1 MSRIHEALK
10 KAEQERA
17 ASQGGPSQP
26 DYPPAYATTAAAD
39 PPPLPPAAEELRR
52 EELRPEV
59 APVSAP
65 MGNVPLTAG
74 MPSFASPF
82 SLETLL
88 SRCTPQPWAPDE
100 KTMLFMNGDDGPRGT
115 EEFRTLRSRLYHARE
130 KMPLK
135 KVLVTSALPKEG
147 KSFTASNLAQVL
159 VRQHGRR
166 VLLIDA
172 DLRGPRLH
180 MMLGTTSSPGLA
192 DYLQGSSD
200 EFSIMQRGPMENL
213 FFIPSGQEIS
223 DPAELVSNGRL
234 KLLLTRVEALF
245 DWIIVD
251 SPPAVPVSDASVLAK
266 VCDGVLMVVRS
277 NATPVDMA
285 RRARQEFPDEALIGL
300 VLNGTNADALPYTR
314 YYYDAYQ
321 KNGTESKS

>member
-17 ASQGGPSQP
+17 AAQQGGPSQAVY
-26 DYPPAYATTAAAD
+26 DAAAIVEA
-39 PPPLPPAAEELRR
+39 PAMPEEPRQ
-52 EELRPEV
+52 EFS
-59 APVSAP
+59 APVSAS
-65 MGNVPLTAG
+65 GGVPLTAG
-74 MPSFASPF
+74 MPSFAGGPLSM
-82 SLETLL
+82 EVLL
-88 SRCTPQPWAPDE
+88 ARCVPQPWVPDQR
-100 KTMLFMNGDDGPRGT
+100 TMLFFNGDDHARGT

-130 KMPLK
+130 KMALK
-135 KVLVTSALPKEG
+135 KLLVTSALPKEG

-192 DYLQGSSD
+192 DYLEGRSD
-200 EFSIMQRGPMENL
+200 EFGIMQRGPMENL

-223 DPAELVSNGRL
+223 DPSELVANGRL
-234 KLLLTRVEALF
+234 KLLLQRVEGLF
-245 DWIIVD
+245 DWIIID

-266 VCDGVLMVVRS
+266 ACDGVLMVVRS

-285 RRARQEFPDEALIGL
+285 RLARQEFPDEALVGV
-300 VLNGTNADALPYTR
+300 VLNGTNADAMPYTR

-321 KNGTESKS
+321 KNVAESKT